1 MVNDLKDDRLE
12 SALAWCREHKL
23 KTYLD
28 LNDLQS
34 GKKPVKKRIK
44 GLVKDIKENK

>member
-1 MVNDLKDDRLE
+1 MINDRLE
-12 SALAWCREHKL
+12 NALTWCKKHKL

-34 GKKPVKKRIK
+34 ERKPGKKRKKGVKI
-44 GLVKDIKENK
+44 NKKKN